1 MNDKKDNK
9 PEDQLDDFE
18 EEFEFETEPGEE
30 DALAPEEFE
39 TDGEEPDVVDKKPGK
54 SLLLPIVIGAAL
66 IGFLG
71 WKAVGIFTAPK
82 TTPAPAPAPAPV
94 AKVEPTPSPAKTA
107 PVEKATPQS
116 SLPSVLDAQNV
127 IPQDVVVTEDALT
140 KMQKK
145 LEEQD
150 NAIKQRINN
159 LERDIATANQNTT
172 QVNAGMSKMQ
182 TDLATLNASVQELSN
197 QLKTFQEEREKQQ
210 QAKAASKKHSTQPKA
225 ESSNPTLS
233 VYAIIPG
240 RAWLRS
246 ANGKTIT
253 VTEGDAVGEYG
264 KVLKIDAGNGVVV
277 TSSGVSL
284 R

>member
-39 TDGEEPDVVDKKPGK
+39 TEGDEADVVEKQPRK
-54 SLLLPIVIGAAL
+54 SMLLPIVIGAAL
-66 IGFLG
+66 VGFIG
-71 WKAVGIFTAPK
+71 WKVVGMFTEPK
-82 TTPAPAPAPAPV
+82 ATPTQTPAPV
-94 AKVEPTPSPAKTA
+94 AKAEPAPVPKATA

-127 IPQDVVVTEDALT
+127 IPQDVVATEDALT

-145 LEEQD
+145 LEDQD
-150 NAIKQRINN
+150 NAIKQRIAN
-159 LERDIATANQNTT
+159 LERDIATANQNST
-172 QVNAGMSKMQ
+172 QVTAGMSKLQ
-182 TDLATLNASVQELSN
+182 NDLATLNTSVQEISN
-197 QLKTFQEEREKQQ
+197 QLKAFQEEREKQQ
-210 QAKAASKKHSTQPKA
+210 QAKAASGKKHSSQPKA
-225 ESSNPTLS
+225 ESANPTLS

-253 VTEGDAVGEYG
+253 VTEGDTVGEYG